1 MTKPSF
7 SMSEELKEF
16 EELLQTNEVYRDVL
30 GKWGAEITRNI
41 IKKMLASQREEV
53 VEEIRMI
60 VAGNQVVDINSSP
73 LAVLDKSIKELSPN
87 RRKLT
92 NKNKNDMKII

>member
-1 MTKPSF
+1 
-7 SMSEELKEF
+7 MSEELKEF

-53 VEEIRMI
+53 VEEIRKKFGKAFFTACFYATKKDME
-60 VAGNQVVDINSSP
+60 S
-73 LAVLDKSIKELSPN
+73 LDPIILENHMKLFLDSLSPN
-87 RRKLT
+87 RKS
-92 NKNKNDMKII
+92 K

>member
-1 MTKPSF
+1 MSNLKPSF
-7 SMSEELKEF
+7 SMSEWEEYFDNRWFPQVDETFGVQLKEWIR
-16 EELLQTNEVYRDVL
+16 EL
-30 GKWGAEITRNI
+30 
-41 IKKMLASQREEV
+41 LASQREEV
-53 VEEIRMI
+53 VGEIRMI